1 MSGAKLSLV
10 MKQYRQEAEQIAAT
24 VAAHQR
30 GERLDRIELEALMR
44 RSLEILKELLNSN
57 A

>member
-1 MSGAKLSLV
+1 ME
-10 MKQYRQEAEQIAAT
+10 QYRQEAEQIAAT

-44 RSLEILKELLNSN
+44 RSLEILKELWELDGADSTSP
-57 A
+57 